1 MLLEA
6 GHRSVL
12 APAAL
17 LVLYGGALMELLD
30 SLRNRHSTRLFK
42 DEPVDDDEILKLC
55 DAAALAPSQMNSQ
68 PWHFHVATR
77 ESRAEVGAIM
87 ALTTQYLQEYIEVLG
102 VEGVERAAR
111 FYEDM
116 GRAPVI
122 IAVSIPVFEDAAE
135 NANAL
140 IAVGAAVENFMLAA
154 LNDGLGSCNIS
165 APRWIVDRLTEA
177 FQVPAGRALASLLI
191 VGYPDEAPLVLD
203 RKHDAVT
210 FLGR

>member
-1 MLLEA
+1 MLLGT
-6 GHRSVL
+6 GHRRVFP
-12 APAAL
+12 PAAL
-17 LVLYGGALMELLD
+17 LVFYGGALMELLD
-30 SLRNRHSTRLFK
+30 SLRSRHSTRLFT
-42 DEPVDDDEILKLC
+42 DEPLSDDEILKLC

-68 PWHFHVATR
+68 PWHFHVATGQ
-77 ESRAEVGAIM
+77 SRAEVGEIM

-122 IAVSIPVFEDAAE
+122 IAVSIPVFEDQAE
-135 NANAL
+135 HANAL
-140 IAVGAAVENFMLAA
+140 IAVGAAIENFMLAA
-154 LNDGLGSCNIS
+154 LDSGLGSCNIS

-177 FQVPAGRALASLLI
+177 FQVPAGRVLASLLI
-191 VGYPDEAPLVLD
+191 VGHPDEAPLVHD